1 MTLDFHD
8 FLESKHFLS
17 DKNLINDQWIL
28 FVKVNKKFII
38 TSNPRNKFQ
47 TFILNPMNKEIENG
61 VQSVKKFAAESYRF
75 L

>member
-1 MTLDFHD
+1 MTLDYHD

-17 DKNLINDQWIL
+17 YKNLLNYQWIL

-61 VQSVKKFAAESYRF
+61 V
-75 L
+75 

>member
-1 MTLDFHD
+1 LTLDFHD
-8 FLESKHFLS
+8 YLEYKHFLS